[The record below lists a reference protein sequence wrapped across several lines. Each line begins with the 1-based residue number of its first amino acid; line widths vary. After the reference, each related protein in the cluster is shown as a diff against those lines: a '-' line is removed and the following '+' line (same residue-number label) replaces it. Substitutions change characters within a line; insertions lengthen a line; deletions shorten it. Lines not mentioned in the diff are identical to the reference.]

1 MQNVSE
7 SRGIVH
13 TTDALF
19 AIYQTQE
26 QREAGKLG
34 FKVIKNRLGGLIG
47 KRSTFMMDPETLV
60 LRDLTFENGQDI
72 PTVTPDSELSKLVS
86 AMENSEESLF
96 GS

>member
-1 MQNVSE
+1 
-7 SRGIVH
+7 
-13 TTDALF
+13 
-19 AIYQTQE
+19 
-26 QREAGKLG
+26 
-34 FKVIKNRLGGLIG
+34 
-47 KRSTFMMDPETLV
+47 MMDPETLV